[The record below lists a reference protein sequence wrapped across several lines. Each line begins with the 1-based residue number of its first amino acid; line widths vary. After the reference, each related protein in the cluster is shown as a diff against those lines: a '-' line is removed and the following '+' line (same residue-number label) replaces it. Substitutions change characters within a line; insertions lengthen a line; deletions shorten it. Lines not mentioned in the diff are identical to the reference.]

1 MTISDKTR
9 QVRVIYSL
17 GLNDRNLPLI
27 LKLQEFFVGIGRIT
41 SYDNVV
47 QYRVSDLNDICKI
60 LIPHFDTYNL
70 NGNKLYSYLIWK

>member
-1 MTISDKTR
+1 MTISDKTS

-17 GLNDRNLPLI
+17 GLNDRDLPLI

-47 QYRVSDLNDICKI
+47 QYRISDLKDIRKI
-60 LIPHFDTYNL
+60 LIPHFDTHYL
-70 NGNKLYSYLIWK
+70 NGNKLSNYLI